1 MKLSILSA
9 IAAAVFATAGLQ
21 PAMAADTIKVGSKN
35 FTEQYILA
43 EMYSALLENA
53 GFKVERKINL
63 GGTLIAHQ
71 ALTTGEI
78 DLYPE
83 YTGTALASVVKGT
96 MSTDAQKVYDEVKAF
111 YAKEFKLTWLKPTG
125 INNGYVI
132 VVRNETA
139 KANNMKTLS
148 DLAKVSKTLVF
159 GGGAEFPD
167 RADGL
172 PGLKRV
178 YSAEFKEFKQFAKL
192 GLRYDALSQKDIDV
206 ANGAAT
212 DWQIGAQGLTPLDDD
227 KGLFPALLCCTGR
240 PPAGA
245 GCQSEACRDT
255 GIARFASRQ
264 RHDARPERQGRS
276 RPRGSQGRRQ
286 RLPEKARHAQV
297 TIRQMAGSTWPQAEN
312 RRTRKAGSSRRP
324 FAAIAVTGLAGRSL
338 ENGNAGNLDRLSER
352 ARCQGTGADQ

>member
-1 MKLSILSA
+1 MNRMILSA
-9 IAAAVFATAGLQ
+9 IAAAVMATVALK
-21 PAMAADTIKVGSKN
+21 PAAAEAIKVGSKN

-43 EMYSALLENA
+43 EMYAALLEDA
-53 GFKVERKINL
+53 GFEVERKINL

-83 YTGTALASVVKGT
+83 YTGTALSAVVKGT

-111 YAKEFKLTWLKPTG
+111 YAKEFSLTWLKPTG

-139 KANNMKTLS
+139 EAEGLKTLS

-178 YSAEFKEFKQFAKL
+178 YDAEFKEFKQFAKL

-206 ANGAAT
+206 VNGAAT
-212 DWQIGAQGLTPLDDD
+212 DWQIGAQGLTALADD
-227 KGLFPALLCCTGR
+227 KGLFPPYYVAPVVRQQALDANPKMAEIL
-240 PPAGA
+240 
-245 GCQSEACRDT
+245 EAL
-255 GIARFASRQ
+255 
-264 RHDARPERQGRS
+264 
-276 RPRGSQGRRQ
+276 GSHLDNATMQV
-286 RLPEKARHAQV
+286 LNAKVETEHEEAKDVAEAFLKEK
-297 TIRQMAGSTWPQAEN
+297 
-312 RRTRKAGSSRRP
+312 
-324 FAAIAVTGLAGRSL
+324 GLL
-338 ENGNAGNLDRLSER
+338 K
-352 ARCQGTGADQ
+352 

>member
-43 EMYSALLENA
+43 EMYAALLENA

-227 KGLFPALLCCTGR
+227 KGLFPPYYVAPVVRQQALDANPKLGEILESLGSHLDNATMR
-240 PPAGA
+240 VLNAKVEVDHE
-245 GCQSEACRDT
+245 EAKDV
-255 GIARFASRQ
+255 AKDFLKK
-264 RHDARPERQGRS
+264 QGM
-276 RPRGSQGRRQ
+276 
-286 RLPEKARHAQV
+286 LK
-297 TIRQMAGSTWPQAEN
+297 
-312 RRTRKAGSSRRP
+312 
-324 FAAIAVTGLAGRSL
+324 
-338 ENGNAGNLDRLSER
+338 
-352 ARCQGTGADQ
+352 

>member
-1 MKLSILSA
+1 MKKSILSA
-9 IAAAVFATAGLQ
+9 IAAAVFVAAGLQ
-21 PAMAADTIKVGSKN
+21 PATAADTIKVGSKN

-83 YTGTALASVVKGT
+83 YTGTALSAVVKGT
-96 MSTDAQKVYDEVKAF
+96 MSTDAQRVYDEVKAF
-111 YAKEFKLTWLKPTG
+111 YSKEFKLTWLKPTG

-139 KANNMKTLS
+139 KANNLKTLS

-192 GLRYDALSQKDIDV
+192 GLRYDALAQKDIDV

-212 DWQIGAQGLTPLDDD
+212 DWQIGAQGLTPLEDD
-227 KGLFPALLCCTGR
+227 KGLFPPYYVAPVVRQQVLDANPKVAGILESLGSHLDNATMRVLNAKVETDHEEAKDVAAEFLKAQGLL
-240 PPAGA
+240 
-245 GCQSEACRDT
+245 
-255 GIARFASRQ
+255 
-264 RHDARPERQGRS
+264 
-276 RPRGSQGRRQ
+276 
-286 RLPEKARHAQV
+286 K
-297 TIRQMAGSTWPQAEN
+297 
-312 RRTRKAGSSRRP
+312 
-324 FAAIAVTGLAGRSL
+324 
-338 ENGNAGNLDRLSER
+338 
-352 ARCQGTGADQ
+352 

>member
-1 MKLSILSA
+1 MKLSILST
-9 IAAAVFATAGLQ
+9 IAAAI
-21 PAMAADTIKVGSKN
+21 MAAATFTPAAAEPIKVGSKN

-43 EMYSALLENA
+43 EMYAALLEKA
-53 GFKVERKINL
+53 GFQVERKINL

-83 YTGTALASVVKGT
+83 YTGTALSSVVKGT
-96 MSTDAQKVYDEVKAF
+96 MSTDPDKVYNQVKDF
-111 YAKEFKLTWLKPTG
+111 YAKQFNLTWLKPTG

-132 VVRNETA
+132 VVRKETA
-139 KANNMKTLS
+139 DANNLKTLS

-178 YSAEFKEFKQFAKL
+178 YDAEFKEFKQFAKL

-212 DWQIGAQGLTPLDDD
+212 DWQIGAQALTPLEDD
-227 KGLFPALLCCTGR
+227 KGLFPPYYVAPVVRQQVLDANPKLKDVLESLGSHLDNATMRVLNAKVETDHEEAKDVAEAFLKEKGLL
-240 PPAGA
+240 P
-245 GCQSEACRDT
+245 
-255 GIARFASRQ
+255 
-264 RHDARPERQGRS
+264 
-276 RPRGSQGRRQ
+276 
-286 RLPEKARHAQV
+286 
-297 TIRQMAGSTWPQAEN
+297 
-312 RRTRKAGSSRRP
+312 
-324 FAAIAVTGLAGRSL
+324 
-338 ENGNAGNLDRLSER
+338 
-352 ARCQGTGADQ
+352 

>member
-1 MKLSILSA
+1 MKRMILSA
-9 IAAAVFATAGLQ
+9 IAATVMATVAVK
-21 PAMAADTIKVGSKN
+21 PAAAEAIKVGSKN

-43 EMYSALLENA
+43 EMYAALLEDA
-53 GFKVERKINL
+53 GFEVERKINL

-83 YTGTALASVVKGT
+83 YTGTALSAVVKGT

-111 YAKEFKLTWLKPTG
+111 YAKEFSLTWLQPTG

-139 KANNMKTLS
+139 EAEGLKTLS

-178 YSAEFKEFKQFAKL
+178 YDAEFKEFKQFAKL

-206 ANGAAT
+206 VNGAAT
-212 DWQIGAQGLTPLDDD
+212 DWQIGAQGLTALEDD
-227 KGLFPALLCCTGR
+227 KGLFPPYYVAPVVRQQALDANPKMAEILESLGSHLDNATMQVLN
-240 PPAGA
+240 AKVETEHE
-245 GCQSEACRDT
+245 EAKDV
-255 GIARFASRQ
+255 AEAF
-264 RHDARPERQGRS
+264 
-276 RPRGSQGRRQ
+276 
-286 RLPEKARHAQV
+286 LKEK
-297 TIRQMAGSTWPQAEN
+297 
-312 RRTRKAGSSRRP
+312 
-324 FAAIAVTGLAGRSL
+324 GLL
-338 ENGNAGNLDRLSER
+338 K
-352 ARCQGTGADQ
+352 

>member
-1 MKLSILSA
+1 MNRMILSA
-9 IAAAVFATAGLQ
+9 IAAAVMATVAFK
-21 PAMAADTIKVGSKN
+21 PAAAEAIKVGSKN

-43 EMYSALLENA
+43 EMYAALLEDA
-53 GFKVERKINL
+53 GFEVERKINL

-83 YTGTALASVVKGT
+83 YTGTALSAVVKGT

-111 YAKEFKLTWLKPTG
+111 YAKEFSLTWLKPTG

-139 KANNMKTLS
+139 EAEGLKTLS

-178 YSAEFKEFKQFAKL
+178 YDAEFKEFKQFAKL

-206 ANGAAT
+206 VNGAAT
-212 DWQIGAQGLTPLDDD
+212 DWQIGAQGLTALEDD
-227 KGLFPALLCCTGR
+227 KGLFPPYYVAPVVRQQALDANPKMAEILESLGSHLDNATMQVLN
-240 PPAGA
+240 AKVETEHE
-245 GCQSEACRDT
+245 EAKDV
-255 GIARFASRQ
+255 AEAF
-264 RHDARPERQGRS
+264 
-276 RPRGSQGRRQ
+276 
-286 RLPEKARHAQV
+286 LKEK
-297 TIRQMAGSTWPQAEN
+297 
-312 RRTRKAGSSRRP
+312 
-324 FAAIAVTGLAGRSL
+324 GLL
-338 ENGNAGNLDRLSER
+338 K
-352 ARCQGTGADQ
+352 

>member
-1 MKLSILSA
+1 MKQMILSA
-9 IAAAVFATAGLQ
+9 IAAAVMATVAFK
-21 PAMAADTIKVGSKN
+21 PAAAEAIKVGSKN

-43 EMYSALLENA
+43 EMYAALLEDA
-53 GFKVERKINL
+53 GFEVERKINL

-83 YTGTALASVVKGT
+83 YTGTALSAVVKGT

-111 YAKEFKLTWLKPTG
+111 YAKEFSLTWLQPTG

-139 KANNMKTLS
+139 EAEGLKTLS

-178 YSAEFKEFKQFAKL
+178 YDAEFKEFKQFAKL
-192 GLRYDALSQKDIDV
+192 DLRYDALSQKDIDV
-206 ANGAAT
+206 VNGAAT
-212 DWQIGAQGLTPLDDD
+212 DWQIGAQGLTALVDD
-227 KGLFPALLCCTGR
+227 KGLFPPYYVAPVVRQQALDANPKMAEILESLGSHLDNATMQVLN
-240 PPAGA
+240 AKVETEHE
-245 GCQSEACRDT
+245 EAKDV
-255 GIARFASRQ
+255 AEAF
-264 RHDARPERQGRS
+264 
-276 RPRGSQGRRQ
+276 
-286 RLPEKARHAQV
+286 LKEK
-297 TIRQMAGSTWPQAEN
+297 
-312 RRTRKAGSSRRP
+312 
-324 FAAIAVTGLAGRSL
+324 GLL
-338 ENGNAGNLDRLSER
+338 K
-352 ARCQGTGADQ
+352 

>member
-1 MKLSILSA
+1 MNRMILSA
-9 IAAAVFATAGLQ
+9 IAAAVMATVAFK
-21 PAMAADTIKVGSKN
+21 PAAAEAIKVGSKN

-43 EMYSALLENA
+43 EMYAALLEDA
-53 GFKVERKINL
+53 GFEVERKINL

-83 YTGTALASVVKGT
+83 YTGTALSAVVKGT

-111 YAKEFKLTWLKPTG
+111 YAKEFSLTWLQPTG

-139 KANNMKTLS
+139 EAEGLKTLS

-178 YSAEFKEFKQFAKL
+178 YDAEFKEFKQFAKL

-206 ANGAAT
+206 VNGAAT
-212 DWQIGAQGLTPLDDD
+212 DWQIGAQGLTALEDD
-227 KGLFPALLCCTGR
+227 KGLFPPYYVAPVVRQQALDANPKVAEILESLGSHLDNATMQVLN
-240 PPAGA
+240 AKVETEHE
-245 GCQSEACRDT
+245 EAKDV
-255 GIARFASRQ
+255 AEAF
-264 RHDARPERQGRS
+264 
-276 RPRGSQGRRQ
+276 
-286 RLPEKARHAQV
+286 LKEK
-297 TIRQMAGSTWPQAEN
+297 
-312 RRTRKAGSSRRP
+312 
-324 FAAIAVTGLAGRSL
+324 GLL
-338 ENGNAGNLDRLSER
+338 K
-352 ARCQGTGADQ
+352 

>member
-1 MKLSILSA
+1 MNRMILSA
-9 IAAAVFATAGLQ
+9 IAAAVMATVALK
-21 PAMAADTIKVGSKN
+21 PAAAEAIKVGSKN

-43 EMYSALLENA
+43 EMYAALLEDA
-53 GFKVERKINL
+53 GFEVERKINL

-83 YTGTALASVVKGT
+83 YTGTALSAVVKGT

-111 YAKEFKLTWLKPTG
+111 YAKEFSLTWLQPTG

-139 KANNMKTLS
+139 EAEGLKTLS

-178 YSAEFKEFKQFAKL
+178 YDAEFKEFKQFAKL

-206 ANGAAT
+206 VNGAAT
-212 DWQIGAQGLTPLDDD
+212 DWQIGAQGLTALEDD
-227 KGLFPALLCCTGR
+227 KGLIPPYYVAPVVRQQALDANPKMAEIL
-240 PPAGA
+240 
-245 GCQSEACRDT
+245 EAL
-255 GIARFASRQ
+255 
-264 RHDARPERQGRS
+264 
-276 RPRGSQGRRQ
+276 GSHLDNATMQV
-286 RLPEKARHAQV
+286 LNAKVETEHEEAKDVAEAFLKEK
-297 TIRQMAGSTWPQAEN
+297 
-312 RRTRKAGSSRRP
+312 
-324 FAAIAVTGLAGRSL
+324 GLL
-338 ENGNAGNLDRLSER
+338 K
-352 ARCQGTGADQ
+352 

>member
-1 MKLSILSA
+1 MKRMILSA
-9 IAAAVFATAGLQ
+9 IAAAVMATVAFK
-21 PAMAADTIKVGSKN
+21 PAAAEAIKVGSKN

-43 EMYSALLENA
+43 EMYAALLEDA
-53 GFKVERKINL
+53 GFEVERKINL

-83 YTGTALASVVKGT
+83 YTGTALSAVVKGT

-111 YAKEFKLTWLKPTG
+111 YAKEFSLTWLKPTG

-139 KANNMKTLS
+139 EAEGLKTLS

-178 YSAEFKEFKQFAKL
+178 YDAEFKEFKQFAKL

-206 ANGAAT
+206 VNGAAT
-212 DWQIGAQGLTPLDDD
+212 DWQIGAQGLTALEDD
-227 KGLFPALLCCTGR
+227 KGLFPPYYVAPVVRQQALDANPKMAEILESLGSHLDNATMQVLN
-240 PPAGA
+240 AKVETEHE
-245 GCQSEACRDT
+245 EAKDV
-255 GIARFASRQ
+255 AEAF
-264 RHDARPERQGRS
+264 
-276 RPRGSQGRRQ
+276 
-286 RLPEKARHAQV
+286 LKEK
-297 TIRQMAGSTWPQAEN
+297 
-312 RRTRKAGSSRRP
+312 
-324 FAAIAVTGLAGRSL
+324 GLL
-338 ENGNAGNLDRLSER
+338 K
-352 ARCQGTGADQ
+352 

>member
-1 MKLSILSA
+1 MKMKLSILST
-9 IAAAVFATAGLQ
+9 IAAAVLAAATFK
-21 PAMAADTIKVGSKN
+21 PAAAEPIKVGSKN

-43 EMYSALLENA
+43 EMYAALLEKA
-53 GFKVERKINL
+53 GFQVERKINL

-83 YTGTALASVVKGT
+83 YTGTALSSVVKGT
-96 MSTDAQKVYDEVKAF
+96 MSTDPDKVYGEVKDF
-111 YAKEFKLTWLKPTG
+111 YAKQFNLTWLKPTG

-132 VVRNETA
+132 VVRKETA
-139 KANNMKTLS
+139 DANNLKTLS

-178 YSAEFKEFKQFAKL
+178 YDAEFKEFKQFAKL

-212 DWQIGAQGLTPLDDD
+212 DWQIGAQALTPLEDD
-227 KGLFPALLCCTGR
+227 KGLFPPYYVAPVVRQQVLDANPKLKDVLESLGSHLDNATMRVLNAKVETEHEEPKDVAEAFLKEKGLL
-240 PPAGA
+240 P
-245 GCQSEACRDT
+245 
-255 GIARFASRQ
+255 
-264 RHDARPERQGRS
+264 
-276 RPRGSQGRRQ
+276 
-286 RLPEKARHAQV
+286 
-297 TIRQMAGSTWPQAEN
+297 
-312 RRTRKAGSSRRP
+312 
-324 FAAIAVTGLAGRSL
+324 
-338 ENGNAGNLDRLSER
+338 
-352 ARCQGTGADQ
+352 